1 MREKERESVGFFMF
15 VLVMGF
21 YNAKKNANI
30 VLTKHFDLI
39 FNDDCLASGRVI
51 ITVLGV
57 WQVL

>member
-1 MREKERESVGFFMF
+1 MGEKERELVGFFLF

-21 YNAKKNANI
+21 YNVENNATI

-39 FNDDCLASGRVI
+39 CNDDYLASGRVI

-57 WQVL
+57 W